1 LCRINRAALAIVT
14 AADERADAVGMV
26 PRLTEADLIHLRRR
40 LRAALVCD
48 ALDTVGLRRQSLGAD
63 IQWLSGK
70 GVLVGHALTV
80 STEVV
85 EVVPDDPYVG
95 LTAALD
101 ALTRGDVYVMATGR
115 SDKYAA
121 WGELVSI
128 AAAESG
134 AVGMVTDGLVR
145 DAAQVERLGFPVLAR
160 GTTAVDINGRA
171 EVIGH
176 GSPIMIDGVEIEAG
190 DLIVADRDGVVIVPT
205 AVRDDVISLATSK
218 GLAERRFRKAL
229 ATGMSASEAFARFH
243 VL

>member
-1 LCRINRAALAIVT
+1 M
-14 AADERADAVGMV
+14 DQ
-26 PRLTEADLIHLRRR
+26 RLTGAELTQLRRR

-48 ALDTVGLRRQSLGAD
+48 ALDTVGLRRQSLSAD

-70 GVLVGHALTV
+70 GVLVGHAFTV
-80 STEVV
+80 STEAV
-85 EVVPDDPYVG
+85 EAVPEAPYVG

-101 ALTRGDVYVMATGR
+101 ALRRGDVYVMATGR

-128 AAAESG
+128 AAAASG

-145 DAAQVERLGFPVLAR
+145 DAAQVEQLGFPVFAR

-176 GSPIMIDGVEIEAG
+176 GAPIVIDGVRIEAG
-190 DLIVADRDGVVIVPT
+190 DLIVADRDGVVVVPA
-205 AVRDDVISLATSK
+205 AVRDEVINLASGK

>member
-1 LCRINRAALAIVT
+1 MAFGIVT
-14 AADERADAVGMV
+14 ARDERTDAIAVN
-26 PRLTEADLIHLRRR
+26 PRLTDADLTQLRRR

-70 GVLVGHALTV
+70 GVLVGHAFTV

-85 EVVPDDPYVG
+85 EAVPDAPYVG

-101 ALTRGDVYVMATGR
+101 ALTRGDVHVMATGR

-128 AAAESG
+128 AAAASG
-134 AVGMVTDGLVR
+134 AIGMVTDGLVR
-145 DAAQVERLGFPVLAR
+145 DAAQVKRLGFPVFAR

-176 GSPIMIDGVEIEAG
+176 GMPIVIDGVTIEAG
-190 DLIVADRDGVVIVPT
+190 DLIVADGDGVVVVPT
-205 AVRDDVISLATSK
+205 AARDDVISLATSK
-218 GLAERRFRKAL
+218 GLAERRFRRAL
-229 ATGMSASEAFARFH
+229 AAGMSASEAFARFH

>member
-1 LCRINRAALAIVT
+1 VT
-14 AADERADAVGMV
+14 ATDERPAAVGIEL
-26 PRLTEADLIHLRRR
+26 RLTDSDLIQLRRR

-48 ALDTVGLRRQSLGAD
+48 ALDTVGLRSQSLGAD
-63 IQWLSGK
+63 IKSLSGK
-70 GVLVGHALTV
+70 GVLVGHAFTV

-85 EVVPDDPYVG
+85 EAVPVAEYVG

-101 ALTRGDVYVMATGR
+101 ALARGDVYVMATGR

-128 AAAESG
+128 AAAARG

-145 DAAQVERLGFPVLAR
+145 DAEQIEGLGFPVFAR
-160 GTTAVDINGRA
+160 GTTPVDINGRA

-176 GSPIMIDGVEIEAG
+176 GRPITIDGVSIEAG
-190 DLIVADRDGVVIVPT
+190 DLVVADRDGVVVVPT
-205 AVRDDVISLATSK
+205 AVRDDVISLATNQ